1 MFVQETS
8 IVSSCRVRRPSQRGF
23 TLIELL
29 VVIAIIAILIGLLLP
44 AVQKVREAANRAQ
57 CTNNLKQIALAAINF
72 HDSYQEFPDSFAGLI
87 ALAQLP
93 SDGAANGFQL
103 APKIIEKQEIVVHA
117 EPIPGVTGGDKLI
130 LHVLP
135 PPTPWTVETDAMP
148 GAEEGR
154 NQMFRNLAALAAED
168 FGALGYKLPFIEQDN
183 LYTSVRPFI
192 AEAPDN
198 PDVMV
203 VFERM
208 STRGEFTL
216 GGLFQT
222 GEEPP
227 FEDPALRRRF
237 RSFVERAKGV
247 LQIGA
252 YGEGEHTG
260 GVNLDDILRL
270 GSRAAVPIYNFGD
283 LKALT
288 ASYLLPAVLTQIT
301 DGTSN
306 TLLLPAMHLPD
317 LPAVQVNAELQR
329 WLDHAAHAQEQGNE
343 GPKAKFLNRYI
354 GLLQKVSGLLLP
366 AVKADALIAIA
377 RTL

>member
-1 MFVQETS
+1 MFVQETNV
-8 IVSSCRVRRPSQRGF
+8 VSSCRVRRPSQRGF

-57 CTNNLKQIALAAINF
+57 CSNNLKQMALAAINF
-72 HDSYQEFPDSFAGLI
+72 HGSKGEFPDSFAGLI

-93 SDGAANGFQL
+93 ADGAANGFQL
-103 APKIIEKQEIVVHA
+103 IPKTIEKQEILVHA

-135 PPTPWTVETDAMP
+135 PPSPWTLETAAMP
-148 GAEEGR
+148 GAEAGR

-168 FGALGYKLPFIEQDN
+168 FGALVYLLPYIEQDN
-183 LYTSVRPFI
+183 LYSSIRPFI
-192 AEAPDN
+192 ADAPN
-198 PDVMV
+198 NQNVMV

-208 STRGEFTL
+208 SPRGEFTL
-216 GGLFQT
+216 GGLFAS
-222 GEEPP
+222 GDEPP
-227 FEDPALRRRF
+227 FEDPAIRRRF
-237 RSFVERAKGV
+237 RSFLDRTKAV

-260 GVNLDDILRL
+260 GVNLEDILRL
-270 GSRAAVPIYNFGD
+270 GSRAAVPVYNFGD

-288 ASYLLPAVLTQIT
+288 ASYLLSTVQIT

-306 TLLLPAMHLPD
+306 TVFFAEAHVH
-317 LPAVQVNAELQR
+317 ANAELQR
-329 WLDHAAHAQEQGNE
+329 WLDHAAHAKAQGNE
-343 GPKAKFLNRYI
+343 DLKNKFLGRYI

-366 AVKADALIAIA
+366 AVRADSLVGIA

>member
-72 HDSYQEFPDSFAGLI
+72 HDSNQEFPDSFAGLI

-93 SDGAANGFQL
+93 SDGTANGFQL
-103 APKIIEKQEIVVHA
+103 VPKVIETQEIVVHA

-306 TLLLPAMHLPD
+306 TLLLPAVHLPD